1 MRILYLHGVGLGDPA
16 TGWLK
21 GLNRGLASIDA
32 EPVSVDEVIAPQY
45 RDLLKATGIESTHPP
60 VTYDAAVDDRDA
72 RRAFER
78 RQGQVEL
85 LVRDFQEVRA
95 FGLGRVPDSV
105 VTGLQ
110 ESLLDSAPL
119 DVLKQVKNY
128 LTDAGLRGA
137 VLQRILDDL
146 VDVEEV
152 VLIGHS
158 LGSVIAIDLLDH
170 LPATVHVRRLITIGS
185 PAGTPALYQNSQ
197 RILAR
202 FPYSRVDD
210 WSNFLDPLDGVTAGR
225 GLATIFPGAQDF
237 SVRGASTHRSY
248 DYLSQ
253 PAIATLVDRAVH
265 PGADATRGTGLARR
279 LTDDELTVLVTLR
292 FADAVG
298 SHIPKRQTRERYQDA
313 LSVVRDL
320 YVSDLTDQADA
331 QHLPPEL
338 ATLADGK
345 LPRLPRIWDLSEVI
359 SRVVVLA
366 YSNLVAP
373 YEIDTG
379 DAAIDAISSITQ
391 HLGYPAETAAQVC
404 AAVESVNEHLDRRA
418 RWLGTRSRWAL
429 AAAGV
434 TLLAAG
440 PVGLAVAGGVGVA
453 GAAVISG
460 GLATAS
466 TASVAAAGGLAML
479 SGIAGTAGM
488 VAAAAATARPGPKA
502 VVLDPTSIAIQV
514 AVAHALQNVGEE
526 FDDGLWERVVI
537 AESELSA
544 QINRLEPFSDP
555 KAPSLEQ
562 LRAARDLISSL
573 LSYLKKHRLAPE
585 QALVSVS
592 DPDRRHPT
600 VSPSFALAK
609 PISKI
614 LGK

>member
-1 MRILYLHGVGLGDPA
+1 MHILYLHGVGLGDPA
-16 TGWLK
+16 TGWFD
-21 GLNRGLASIDA
+21 GLNRGLVAIRA
-32 EPVSVDEVIAPQY
+32 RPVDESEVIAPQY
-45 RDLLKATGIESTHPP
+45 RDLLKVPEIESIHPP
-60 VTYDAAVDDRDA
+60 VTYTVTDDRDA

-95 FGLGRVPDSV
+95 FGLGRLPDSV
-105 VTGLQ
+105 INGLQ
-110 ESLLDSAPL
+110 SSLLDSAPL

-128 LTDAGLRGA
+128 LTDEGLRGA

-146 VDVEEV
+146 HHIDEI

-170 LPATVHVRRLITIGS
+170 LPESVHVRRFITVGS
-185 PAGTPALYQNSQ
+185 PAGTPALYRNSQ
-197 RILAR
+197 RILKR

-237 SVRGASTHRSY
+237 SVRGASTHRAF

-253 PAIATLVDRAVH
+253 PAIATLIDRALH
-265 PGADATRGTGLARR
+265 PGPDGTRRASTARR
-279 LTDDELTVLVTLR
+279 LTDNELTVLVTLH

-298 SHIPKRQTRERYQDA
+298 VHIPKRSTRERYQDA

-320 YVSDLTDQADA
+320 YVSDLIEQAETL
-331 QHLPPEL
+331 QLPPEL
-338 ATLADGK
+338 TTLSEGK

-366 YSNLVAP
+366 YSNLVSP

-379 DAAIDAISSITQ
+379 DAAFGAISAIMH
-391 HLGYPAETAAQVC
+391 HLGYSAETAEQVC
-404 AAVESVNEHLDRRA
+404 EAVESVNTHLDRRA
-418 RWLGTRSRWAL
+418 RWLGPRSRWAL

-434 TLLAAG
+434 ALLAAG
-440 PVGLAVAGGVGVA
+440 PVGLAVAGGVGVV
-453 GAAVISG
+453 GAAAISG

-514 AVAHALQNVGEE
+514 AVAHALKKVGEE
-526 FDDGLWERVVI
+526 FDDGLWERVMI

-555 KAPSLEQ
+555 RAPSLEQ
-562 LRAARDLISSL
+562 LRSSRDLISSL
-573 LSYLKKHRLAPE
+573 LGYLKKHQLAPE

-592 DPDRRHPT
+592 DPDRRL
-600 VSPSFALAK
+600 VLSK

>member
-16 TGWLK
+16 TGWFD
-21 GLNRGLASIDA
+21 GLNRGLVAIQA
-32 EPVSVDEVIAPQY
+32 RPVDESEIIAPQY
-45 RDLLKATGIESTHPP
+45 RDLLKVPEIESVHPP
-60 VTYDAAVDDRDA
+60 ITYTVVDDRDA

-95 FGLGRVPDSV
+95 FGLGRLPDSV
-105 VTGLQ
+105 VNGLQ

-128 LTDAGLRGA
+128 LTDEGLRGA

-146 VDVEEV
+146 DGDVDEI

-170 LPATVHVRRLITIGS
+170 LPESVHVRRFITVGS
-185 PAGTPALYQNSQ
+185 PAGTPALYRNSQ
-197 RILAR
+197 RILKR

-237 SVRGASTHRSY
+237 SVRGASTHRAF

-253 PAIATLVDRAVH
+253 PAIATLVDRALH
-265 PGADATRGTGLARR
+265 PGPDGARRVSTARR
-279 LTDDELTVLVTLR
+279 LTDNELTVLVTLH

-298 SHIPKRQTRERYQDA
+298 LHIPKRATRERYQDA

-320 YVSDLTDQADA
+320 YVSDLLEQAETH
-331 QHLPPEL
+331 QLPPEL
-338 ATLADGK
+338 TTLSEGK

-366 YSNLVAP
+366 YSNLVSP

-379 DAAIDAISSITQ
+379 DAAFGAISAIMN
-391 HLGYPAETAAQVC
+391 HLGYSTETAEQVC
-404 AAVESVNEHLDRRA
+404 EAVESVNAHLDRRA
-418 RWLGTRSRWAL
+418 RWLGPRSRWAL

-434 TLLAAG
+434 ALLAAG
-440 PVGLAVAGGVGVA
+440 PVGLAVAGGVGAVGVA
-453 GAAVISG
+453 AISG

-466 TASVAAAGGLAML
+466 TASIAAAGGLAML

-514 AVAHALQNVGEE
+514 AVAHALKNVGEE
-526 FDDGLWERVVI
+526 FDDGLWERVMM

-555 KAPSLEQ
+555 RAPSLEQ
-562 LRAARDLISSL
+562 LRSSRDLISSL
-573 LSYLKKHRLAPE
+573 LGYMKKHRLAPE
-585 QALVSVS
+585 KALVAVS

-600 VSPSFALAK
+600 VMPSLAK